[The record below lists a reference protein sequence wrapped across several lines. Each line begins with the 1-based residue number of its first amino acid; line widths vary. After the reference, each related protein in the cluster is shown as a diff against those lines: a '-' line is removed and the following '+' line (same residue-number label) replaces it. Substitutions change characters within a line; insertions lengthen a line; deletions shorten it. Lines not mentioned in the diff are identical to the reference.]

1 MIHGND
7 AVGPIILAWP
17 NAGDHIG
24 SGGKAAGDDAAAG
37 GLTGLVSPSAEA
49 ERQVFRDWRHWR
61 GSTCEF
67 LILRVLRK
75 EHADLRVELH
85 HLRTLAAAS
94 AERHH
99 GNRPDI
105 PIIGELV
112 EQLAAELVAH
122 MDTEETTVFPALLE
136 VELAYVGETS
146 ASTAPRGVGQLLKSM
161 SEQHQ
166 RTRGTLAQLRRESNG
181 FSSPATDALLDREFY
196 AQMASLYCGLRN
208 DFRLENTAL
217 FPRVAQME
225 SELLRGSI
233 RQRPA

>member
-7 AVGPIILAWP
+7 TVGPIVLAWP
-17 NAGDHIG
+17 NAGDRAG
-24 SGGKAAGDDAAAG
+24 SGGKAASDDAAAG
-37 GLTGLVSPSAEA
+37 SLTGLISPSTEA
-49 ERQVFRDWRHWR
+49 EGQVFRDWRHWR

-94 AERHH
+94 AEQHH
-99 GNRPDI
+99 GMRPEI

-112 EQLAAELVAH
+112 EQLAAELAAH
-122 MDTEETTVFPALLE
+122 MDTEETSVFPVLLE
-136 VELAYVGETS
+136 VELAYVGEIS
-146 ASTAPRGVGQLLKSM
+146 VSTAPRGVGQLLKSM

-166 RTRGTLAQLRRESNG
+166 RTRRTIAQLRRESND
-181 FSSPATDALLDREFY
+181 FRSPSPDGLLDVEFY
-196 AQMASLYCGLRN
+196 AQIANLDRGLRN
-208 DFRLENTAL
+208 DFRLENAVL

-233 RQRPA
+233 GQRPA

>member
-7 AVGPIILAWP
+7 AVGPIVLAWP
-17 NAGDHIG
+17 NAGDRVG
-24 SGGKAAGDDAAAG
+24 SGGKAASDDAAAG
-37 GLTGLVSPSAEA
+37 SLAGLVSPLAETD
-49 ERQVFRDWRHWR
+49 RQVFRDWRHWR

-99 GNRPDI
+99 GNRPEI

-112 EQLAAELVAH
+112 EQLAAELAAH
-122 MDTEETTVFPALLE
+122 MDIEETTVFPVLLE
-136 VELAYVGETS
+136 VELAYVGEIS
-146 ASTAPRGVGQLLKSM
+146 VSTAPRGVGQLLKSM

-166 RTRGTLAQLRRESNG
+166 RTRRTLAQLRRESND
-181 FSSPATDALLDREFY
+181 FRSPSTDGLLDGEFY
-196 AQMASLYCGLRN
+196 AQIANLDRGLRN
-208 DFRLENTAL
+208 DFRLENAVL

-233 RQRPA
+233 GQRPA

>member
-7 AVGPIILAWP
+7 AVGPIVLEWL
-17 NAGDHIG
+17 NAGDRVG
-24 SGGKAAGDDAAAG
+24 NGGKAAGDDAAAG

-112 EQLAAELVAH
+112 EQLAAELAAH
-122 MDTEETTVFPALLE
+122 GHRGDHCLPH
-136 VELAYVGETS
+136 
-146 ASTAPRGVGQLLKSM
+146 TAGG
-161 SEQHQ
+161 
-166 RTRGTLAQLRRESNG
+166 
-181 FSSPATDALLDREFY
+181 
-196 AQMASLYCGLRN
+196 
-208 DFRLENTAL
+208 
-217 FPRVAQME
+217 
-225 SELLRGSI
+225 
-233 RQRPA
+233 

>member
-7 AVGPIILAWP
+7 AVGPIVLAWP
-17 NAGDHIG
+17 NAGDRVG
-24 SGGKAAGDDAAAG
+24 SGGKAAGDDAAEG
-37 GLTGLVSPSAEA
+37 SLTGLVSPSAEA
-49 ERQVFRDWRHWR
+49 ERQVFGDWRHWR

-99 GNRPDI
+99 GNRPEI

-112 EQLAAELVAH
+112 EQLAAELAAH
-122 MDTEETTVFPALLE
+122 MDIEETTVFPVLLE
-136 VELAYVGETS
+136 VELAYVGEIS
-146 ASTAPRGVGQLLKSM
+146 VSTAPRGVGQLLKSM

-166 RTRGTLAQLRRESNG
+166 RTRRTLAQLRRESND
-181 FSSPATDALLDREFY
+181 FRSPSTDGLLDGEFY
-196 AQMASLYCGLRN
+196 AQMANLDCGLRN
-208 DFRLENTAL
+208 DFRLENAVL

-233 RQRPA
+233 GQRPA

>member
-7 AVGPIILAWP
+7 AVGPIVLAWP
-17 NAGDHIG
+17 NAGDRVG

-37 GLTGLVSPSAEA
+37 GLTGLISPLAET
-49 ERQVFRDWRHWR
+49 ERQVFRDLRHWR

-67 LILRVLRK
+67 LILRMLRK
-75 EHADLRVELH
+75 EHADLRAELH

-99 GNRPDI
+99 GNRPEI

-112 EQLAAELVAH
+112 EQLAAELAAH
-122 MDTEETTVFPALLE
+122 MDAEETTVFPVLLE
-136 VELAYVGETS
+136 VELAYVGEIS
-146 ASTAPRGVGQLLKSM
+146 VSTAPRGVGQLLKSM

-166 RTRGTLAQLRRESNG
+166 RTRRTLAQLRRESND
-181 FSSPATDALLDREFY
+181 FSSPSTDGLLDGEFY
-196 AQMASLYCGLRN
+196 AQMANLDCGLRN
-208 DFRLENTAL
+208 DFRLENAVL
-217 FPRVAQME
+217 FPRVVQME

-233 RQRPA
+233 GQRPA